1 MDILRNFTGTCRRE
15 ISSQISPLGT
25 IVTQITS
32 SASLVI
38 SPDVAIKQKT
48 GFPQETKLEI
58 KKQSTM
64 MMQTQ
69 FTE

>member
-1 MDILRNFTGTCRRE
+1 MDILRHFTSTCRR
-15 ISSQISPLGT
+15 QILWQVSPVGT

-38 SPDVAIKQKT
+38 SPDAAIKQKI
-48 GFPQETKLEI
+48 GFPPETKIEI

-69 FTE
+69 FTQ

>member
-1 MDILRNFTGTCRRE
+1 V
-15 ISSQISPLGT
+15 GT

-38 SPDVAIKQKT
+38 SSDAAIKQKN
-48 GFPQETKLEI
+48 GFPPETKVEE
-58 KKQSTM
+58 KKQRTK